1 MSTALENKLS
11 NLIHEIKEIK
21 KELIFQEITKAHVAK
36 NRINKWKALGEKISS
51 SWNKV
56 SAVEEISQ
64 QREKSW

>member
-11 NLIHEIKEIK
+11 NLIHEIKKIK
-21 KELIFQEITKAHVAK
+21 EEMIFQKISKAHVTK
-36 NRINKWKALGEKISS
+36 NKISKWKTLGKKVSS